1 MISKMWNK
9 IDIFFD
15 VYKFYL
21 ILCFEFVVVDLLIFN
36 FKKIV
41 KNKFN
46 KWYLFLELKKL
57 FKIIERY

>member
-15 VYKFYL
+15 IYKFYL
-21 ILCFEFVVVDLLIFN
+21 ILSFEFVVVDLLIFS

-41 KNKFN
+41 KYKFN